1 MLYYAAF
8 TSLIVSGSRQ
18 PIHILEELSKLDL
31 EPDSQQD
38 LTKKIQHTFRHWLLR
53 FPVQCVLVTE
63 AILWERSVNKALERG
78 TLDDIKCIRSA
89 RVRGH
94 VGFITLS
101 GKRVAK
107 MCQTILDCTY
117 EYIRSGHSLLI
128 PGSS

>member
-8 TSLIVSGSRQ
+8 TSVIVSGSRQ

-89 RVRGH
+89 KARVRGH
-94 VGFITLS
+94 NIFHNLNAIRTFSHVRNHKLFITLH
-101 GKRVAK
+101 
-107 MCQTILDCTY
+107 I
-117 EYIRSGHSLLI
+117 
-128 PGSS
+128 